1 MKTLFT
7 TLSVVMNIILSAI
20 IGFVAGVFSAIVLQ
34 GYIEDKMEQS
44 KTKKVRHEDSKKKKK
59 ESVGFDISNL
69 TKEMPR

>member
-44 KTKKVRHEDSKKKKK
+44 KTKKVRHEDSKKK